1 MGHIVWWYLNLPLGY
16 PTEGNSLLSA
26 CAAIS
31 EAAAAVH
38 ALLDALES
46 IAFKNTA

>member
-1 MGHIVWWYLNLPLGY
+1 MTLIGEVGW
-16 PTEGNSLLSA
+16 SVA
-26 CAAIS
+26 S